1 MGDRATFFPDDIDR
15 INTKYFNRLRSEG
28 TVAAD
33 PSYWYQN
40 QSEVAFGFELETV
53 RSYTSD
59 YDGGLGSEK
68 AVIAAALGRWDGQDY
83 RNDDL
88 SLCSSATSASLA
100 ILAYLRH
107 VRGVEDIV
115 FETPCYFAS
124 YRQAQFLLFNVRL
137 APTYL
142 DSSFN
147 MAIDY
152 VVADRP
158 KVVWITQPRFG
169 LGTNYDV
176 DHLDQVLRAMGKQ
189 DVLVIDEATE
199 QLTPSHLARYNHVRD
214 HRIIKIRSPFKGMG
228 INGPRI
234 STIIHGEHR
243 RRQLQLVREQVQGS
257 IDIFSLDFAVRILAD
272 PERFFAMLGTAN
284 RQVTNLHRR
293 LCVRS
298 LGTRVSI
305 SLMQN
310 GYIGSASVTFDA
322 NDQAYVQ
329 KREKFLQHC
338 AQHAMPVIL
347 GANMHF
353 AIDPVREFVRLSY
366 FSGEADLLDAVR
378 ILSLFTLAATE
389 DP

>member
-1 MGDRATFFPDDIDR
+1 MGDRTTFFPDDIDR
-15 INTKYFNRLRSEG
+15 INAKYFNKLRSAG
-28 TVAAD
+28 AVTAD

-40 QSEVAFGFELETV
+40 QSEVAFGFGLESV

-59 YDGGLGSEK
+59 YDGGLRNEK

-100 ILAYLRH
+100 TLAYIRH
-107 VRGVEDIV
+107 VCGIEDIV

-124 YRQAQFLLFNVRL
+124 YGQAQYLSFNVTL

-147 MAIDY
+147 MDIEY
-152 VVADRP
+152 VSAERP

-176 DHLDQVLRAMGKQ
+176 GHLDLILDSMRKR
-189 DVLVIDEATE
+189 DLLVIDEATE
-199 QLTPSHLARYNHVRD
+199 QLTPAHLAPYNHTRD
-214 HRIIKIRSPFKGMG
+214 RRIIKIRSPFKGMG

-257 IDIFSLDFAVRILAD
+257 LDIFSLDFAVKLLAD

-284 RQVTNLHRR
+284 RQITELHRR
-293 LCVRS
+293 LSVRS
-298 LGTRVSI
+298 LGTRVSM

-310 GYIGSASVTFDA
+310 GYIGSASVSYDA
-322 NDQAYVQ
+322 TDQPYLQ
-329 KREKFLQHC
+329 KREQFLRHC
-338 AQHAMPVIL
+338 AKHGMPVIL

-353 AIDPVREFVRLSY
+353 AIDPAREFVRLSY
-366 FSGEADLLDAVR
+366 FSGEADLLAAVR
-378 ILSLFTLAATE
+378 ILSLFTLTGT
-389 DP
+389 